1 MIRLR
6 SPLPLLWLLLYIAA
20 SAHAD
25 GLTPERVFSSPDLN
39 GPRARNVQLSPDG
52 RLATYLKPKADDAQ
66 VLDLWAYDVG
76 RRKSFKL
83 IDAQALSGE
92 PKEMSD
98 ALRARRER
106 LRLLNRGVVE
116 YRWDD
121 QGRYVLAPLDGDL
134 YLIARDDGRVRRLTH
149 SAGDEID
156 ARVSP
161 RGTYVSYVREQNLYA
176 LHLSSGEE
184 RALSEDGAGAVSWGV
199 AEFVAQEEMRRHTG
213 YWWSPDER
221 RVAVARVDESSV
233 EMVPRVEF
241 GVRDVKLIEQRYPR
255 PGGANATV
263 ELYVYDMQQ
272 HRRTRVDLGENRD
285 IYLARVN
292 WSVDGKT
299 LYVQR
304 QSRDQKRLDLL
315 AVDVATGRTK
325 IVLSETSLHWVE
337 LSDDFRPLPD
347 GTFIWSSERSGFRHL
362 YLYRADGSLIRQL
375 TNGMW
380 PIGAVEGVDLERKR
394 VLFTASK
401 DSVLER
407 HLYAVSYAAAAE
419 PVKLTSGEGWW
430 TVSVAQRGGVFAG
443 TYSDPATPPR
453 TAIYGRDGSRLVWIE
468 PNTLDAE
475 HPLSKYAHRLSI
487 PEFGVLRSDDGV
499 DLHYALWKPPGFD
512 PSRRYPVVVSVYGGP
527 VVQMVRKHWGT
538 LSDQL
543 LLEAG
548 YIVFRLDNRGS
559 ANRSSA
565 FKSAIHRHLGSLEV
579 ADQLAGTR
587 FLSTLPYVDA
597 EKLAVMGWS
606 YGGYLTL
613 MLMTAQHSPFKA
625 GIAGAAPTDWR
636 LYDTHYAERFM
647 ETPDSNAEGYAAADV
662 ASRLNNLRGSLL
674 LVHGMTDDNVTLDNA
689 TRIAAGLQA
698 QSTPFELMLYPAE
711 AHLLSGDAKQ
721 LHLWR
726 TYLDFLKRNLRPDP
740 EGSGS

>member
-6 SPLPLLWLLLYIAA
+6 SILSLLSLLLYSAA
-20 SAHAD
+20 STHAD

-52 RLATYLKPKADDAQ
+52 RLATYLKPKPDDAQ
-66 VLDLWAYDVG
+66 ILDLWAYDVE
-76 RRKSFKL
+76 RRKTFKL

-92 PKEMSD
+92 SKEMSD

-106 LRLLNRGVVE
+106 LRLLDRGVVE

-134 YLIARDDGRVRRLTH
+134 YLVARDDGRVRRLTH

-161 RGTYVSYVREQNLYA
+161 RGAYVSYVRDQNLYA
-176 LHLSSGEE
+176 LHMSSGEE
-184 RALSEDGAGAVSWGV
+184 TALSEDGAGPVSWGV

-221 RVAVARVDESSV
+221 RVALTRVDESGV

-255 PGGANATV
+255 PGGANAIV
-263 ELYVYDMQQ
+263 ELYIYDIEQR
-272 HRRTRVDLGENRD
+272 RRTKVDLGEDRD
-285 IYLARVN
+285 IYVARVD

-315 AVDVATGRTK
+315 AADVATGRTRL
-325 IVLSETSLHWVE
+325 VLSETSPHWVE
-337 LSDDFRPLPD
+337 LSDDFRSLPD
-347 GTFIWSSERSGFRHL
+347 GAFIWSSERGGFRHL

-375 TNGMW
+375 TSGSW
-380 PIGAVEGVDLERKR
+380 PVSALEGVDLERKR

-407 HLYAVSYAAAAE
+407 HLYAVSYAAPTE
-419 PVKLTSGEGWW
+419 PTKLTSGEGWW

-453 TAIYGRDGSRLVWIE
+453 TAIYGRDGTRLVWIE

-475 HPLSKYAHRLSI
+475 HPLSKYARGLST
-487 PEFGVLRSDDGV
+487 PEFGVLSSDDGV

-527 VVQMVRKHWGT
+527 VVQTVRKRWGA

-548 YIVFRLDNRGS
+548 YILFRLDNRGS
-559 ANRSSA
+559 ANRSSE
-565 FKSAIHRHLGSLEV
+565 FKTSIHRRLGMLEV
-579 ADQLAGTR
+579 ADQLAGAR
-587 FLSTLPYVDA
+587 FLATLPYVDPQR
-597 EKLAVMGWS
+597 LAVMGWS

-613 MLMTAQHSPFKA
+613 MLMTAPQSPFKA

-636 LYDTHYAERFM
+636 LYDAHYAERFM
-647 ETPDSNAEGYAAADV
+647 ETPGANAEGYAAADV
-662 ASRLNNLRGSLL
+662 ASRLKNLRGSLL
-674 LVHGMTDDNVTLDNA
+674 LVHGMTDDNVTMDHA

-711 AHLLSGDAKQ
+711 AHLLSGHAKQ

-726 TYLDFLKRNLRPDP
+726 TYLDFLDRNLRPHP
-740 EGSGS
+740 